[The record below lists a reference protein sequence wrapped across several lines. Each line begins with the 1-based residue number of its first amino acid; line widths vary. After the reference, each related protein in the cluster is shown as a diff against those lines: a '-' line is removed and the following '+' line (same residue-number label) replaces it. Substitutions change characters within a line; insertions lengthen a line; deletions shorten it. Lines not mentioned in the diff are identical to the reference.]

1 MDSRL
6 NNLLLKIKTSQN
18 TTVLLSSPSIV
29 TCGHSHT
36 VIAGILSPEYLKSLL
51 FTFSSPQVSE
61 LQAPPQCTTIDMSL
75 NRTQL
80 PPTTT
85 TTTAPDNNAANTEH
99 TDLDTLPAEEGGIA
113 DEDPKPR
120 NVGSAK
126 STQSSHHSQVVD
138 DSNNSKPE
146 GTQEGETQQ
155 GSGEKEGEEENN
167 SVVQPES
174 TVKGEGVA
182 DSGEERANGEATNLP
197 EEEIVEEEEV
207 METKEEEEERP
218 PSHKAEEASK
228 LEATN
233 DTTVEEVPKEQL
245 EKEEMD
251 PPTAAGDGGEPEPEE
266 VEPQPNKDGSHEEE
280 QDATTEP
287 LDTSV
292 PEEIVV
298 RFHAVTLI
306 HIQFLFVALIFFY
319 NLIVCRRRWIDQDRR
334 TQAIKMK
341 INLLQLL

>member
-6 NNLLLKIKTSQN
+6 NNLLLKINTSQN
-18 TTVLLSSPSIV
+18 TTVLLSSPSTV
-29 TCGHSHT
+29 TCGHSYT
-36 VIAGILSPEYLKSLL
+36 VLAGILSPEYLKSLL

-61 LQAPPQCTTIDMSL
+61 LQAPPQRTTIDMSL
-75 NRTQL
+75 NRTQP

-85 TTTAPDNNAANTEH
+85 TTTSPDNNAANTEH

-113 DEDPKPR
+113 NEDPKPR
-120 NVGSAK
+120 SAGSAK
-126 STQSSHHSQVVD
+126 SAQSSHHSQVVD

-155 GSGEKEGEEENN
+155 GSGEKEGEENN

-174 TVKGEGVA
+174 TVRGEGVA
-182 DSGEERANGEATNLP
+182 DSGEERANGETTNPP
-197 EEEIVEEEEV
+197 EEEIIEEEEV
-207 METKEEEEERP
+207 TETKKEEEERP
-218 PSHKAEEASK
+218 PSHEAEEASK

-233 DTTVEEVPKEQL
+233 DTTVEEVPEEQLL

-251 PPTAAGDGGEPEPEE
+251 PPTVAGDGGEPEPEE
-266 VEPQPNKDGSHEEE
+266 VEPQPNKEGSHEEE

-306 HIQFLFVALIFFY
+306 HIQFLFAALIFY
-319 NLIVCRRRWIDQDRR
+319 NLLS
-334 TQAIKMK
+334 AGGGG
-341 INLLQLL
+341 